1 MILTNTN
8 SEKTE
13 IIPSGSYPA
22 RCISMIDIG
31 TIPTEWKG
39 EKTSRTVIRL
49 TFELPTLTK
58 VFNPD
63 KGEQPY
69 VKDIQFTK
77 SLHEKSNLLP
87 FLNNW
92 RGKALTPEECMH
104 FDLSKLLEAECMLS
118 IVHNVSKTNNKT
130 YANIGGISTLP
141 KGLECPKQFNHSFIW
156 DYQDNFKPDLI
167 TDQNDIIPTWLQD
180 KIKTSSEWRI
190 KTNGIY
196 TIKTEISDQ
205 SITNEEPND
214 LPF

>member
-1 MILTNTN
+1 MILSN
-8 SEKTE
+8 SNSQKRE

-31 TIPTEWKG
+31 TIPSEWQG
-39 EKTSRTVIRL
+39 EMKSRTVIRL

-69 VKDIQFTK
+69 VIHREFTK
-77 SLHEKSNLLP
+77 SLHEKSKLLP

-92 RGKALTPEECMH
+92 RGKSLTAEDCKY
-104 FDLSKLLEAECMLS
+104 FDLSKLLGAECLLS
-118 IVHNVSKTNNKT
+118 IVHNTVGDKT

-141 KGLECPKQFNHSFIW
+141 KGLDCPAQFNHSFIW
-156 DYQDNFKPDLI
+156 DYQDKFKSDLI
-167 TDQNDIIPTWLQD
+167 TDENDAIPTWLQD
-180 KIKTSSEWRI
+180 KIKTSSEWRMKSGLSQDNI
-190 KTNGIY
+190 ISEDETNN
-196 TIKTEISDQ
+196 D
-205 SITNEEPND
+205 EPND

>member
-1 MILTNTN
+1 MILSN
-8 SEKTE
+8 SNSAKRD

-31 TIPTEWKG
+31 TIPSEWQG
-39 EKTSRTVIRL
+39 EMKSRTVIRL

-69 VKDIQFTK
+69 VIHREFTK
-77 SLHEKSNLLP
+77 SLHEKSKLLP

-92 RGKALTPEECMH
+92 RGKTLTEDDCKF
-104 FDLSKLLEAECMLS
+104 FDLSKLLGAECLLS
-118 IVHNVSKTNNKT
+118 IVHNTVGDRT

-141 KGLECPKQFNHSFIW
+141 KGLECPSQFNHSFIW
-156 DYQDNFKPDLI
+156 DYQDNFKADLI
-167 TDQNDIIPTWLQD
+167 TDENDAIPTWLQD
-180 KIKTSSEWRI
+180 KIKTSSEWRMKNGMNEDNI
-190 KTNGIY
+190 ISEDETN
-196 TIKTEISDQ
+196 
-205 SITNEEPND
+205 NEEPND

>member
-1 MILTNTN
+1 MILTN
-8 SEKTE
+8 SPSAKRD

-31 TIPTEWKG
+31 TIPSEWQG
-39 EKTSRTVIRL
+39 EMKSRTVIRL
-49 TFELPTLTK
+49 VFELPTLTK

-92 RGKALTPEECMH
+92 RGKSLTIEECQG
-104 FDLSKLLEAECMLS
+104 FDLSKLLGAECLLS
-118 IVHNVSKTNNKT
+118 IVHESVKDKT
-130 YANIGGISTLP
+130 YANIGGISTIP
-141 KGLECPKQFNHSFIW
+141 TGLVCPAQFNHSFIW
-156 DYQDNFKPDLI
+156 DYQDNFKSNLI
-167 TDQNDIIPTWLQD
+167 TDENDTIPTWLQD
-180 KIKTSSEWRI
+180 KIKTSSEWKMKNGMNEDNMI
-190 KTNGIY
+190 SEDETN
-196 TIKTEISDQ
+196 
-205 SITNEEPND
+205 NEEPND

>member
-1 MILTNTN
+1 MILSNLN
-8 SEKTE
+8 SQKRD

-31 TIPTEWKG
+31 TIPSEWKG
-39 EKTSRTVIRL
+39 EMKSRTVIRL

-92 RGKALTPEECMH
+92 RGKSLTIQECQG
-104 FDLSKLLEAECMLS
+104 FDLSVLLGAECLLS
-118 IVHNVSKTNNKT
+118 IVHETVKDKT

-141 KGLECPKQFNHSFIW
+141 KGLVCPAQFNHSLIW
-156 DYQDNFKPDLI
+156 DYQDNFNQELVSEE
-167 TDQNDIIPTWLQD
+167 NDIIPTWLRE
-180 KIKTSSEWRI
+180 KIQTSSEWKL
-190 KTNGIY
+190 KTN
-196 TIKTEISDQ
+196 TLNESNMISDD
-205 SITNEEPND
+205 NLNNDEPND

>member
-1 MILTNTN
+1 MILSN
-8 SEKTE
+8 SNSVKRD

-31 TIPTEWKG
+31 TIPSEWQG
-39 EKTSRTVIRL
+39 EMKSRTVIRL

-69 VKDIQFTK
+69 VIHREFTK
-77 SLHEKSNLLP
+77 SLHEKSKLLP

-92 RGKALTPEECMH
+92 RGKALTNEDCKY
-104 FDLSKLLEAECMLS
+104 FDLSKLLGAECLLS
-118 IVHNVSKTNNKT
+118 IVHNTVGDRT

-141 KGLECPKQFNHSFIW
+141 KGLDCPAQFNHSFIW
-156 DYQDNFKPDLI
+156 DYQDNFKSDLI
-167 TDQNDIIPTWLQD
+167 TDENDAIPSWLQD
-180 KIKTSSEWRI
+180 KIKTSSEWRMKSGLSQDNMI
-190 KTNGIY
+190 SKD
-196 TIKTEISDQ
+196 EISND
-205 SITNEEPND
+205 EPND